1 MNETN
6 KQSPNND
13 ENHADTNANLDNASF
28 DLRAAA
34 AEAVRLTQIAAGEAV
49 SSETNLE
56 PRTETKT
63 SAEVKTEN
71 ITAIAPETKTEGS
84 TENTTND
91 LQQEAFK
98 AMKLEAERRREEEE
112 RAKAADSAK
121 SIFSKG
127 TRLKLQVTESGE
139 VMMRDVVGDLVVGRA
154 DNVTDYIPEIDLTP
168 YGAYRLGLSRRHA
181 IILLEGERLVVK
193 DLNSRNGTFV
203 NGVIVPSGGTQTL
216 RDGDELRFGNLGLRL
231 GFERA

>member
-6 KQSPNND
+6 KRYP
-13 ENHADTNANLDNASF
+13 ENEEPSSSDTNASLDNASF

-34 AEAVRLTQIAAGEAV
+34 AEAIRLTKLATGESPAPTT
-49 SSETNLE
+49 SS
-56 PRTETKT
+56 
-63 SAEVKTEN
+63 S
-71 ITAIAPETKTEGS
+71 
-84 TENTTND
+84 ENTTND

-98 AMKLEAERRREEEE
+98 AMKIEAERRRDEEE
-112 RAKAADSAK
+112 RAKAADAAK
-121 SIFSKG
+121 SQFRKG
-127 TRLKLQVTESGE
+127 TRLKLEVLENGE
-139 VMMRDVVGDLVVGRA
+139 IMMRDVNGDLVVGRA

-216 RDGDELRFGNLGLRL
+216 RDGDELRFGNLGLRVI
-231 GFERA
+231 FQND

>member
-6 KQSPNND
+6 KRYP
-13 ENHADTNANLDNASF
+13 ENEEPSSSDTNAALDNASF

-34 AEAVRLTQIAAGEAV
+34 AEAIRLTKLATGE
-49 SSETNLE
+49 SSAPT
-56 PRTETKT
+56 T
-63 SAEVKTEN
+63 S
-71 ITAIAPETKTEGS
+71 S
-84 TENTTND
+84 SENTTND

-98 AMKLEAERRREEEE
+98 AMKIEAERRRDEEE
-112 RAKAADSAK
+112 RAKAADAAK
-121 SIFSKG
+121 SQFRKG
-127 TRLKLQVTESGE
+127 TRLKLEVLENGE
-139 VMMRDVVGDLVVGRA
+139 IMMRDVVGDLVVGRA

-216 RDGDELRFGNLGLRL
+216 RDGDELRFGNLGLRVI
-231 GFERA
+231 FQND